1 MKLNVREISFS
12 FPDFKEGNIVNLP
25 MEIKKA
31 IKWQLTRYAKRHEHD
46 GRLQLINF
54 GYVRHM
60 FKTEALVEYAKDN
73 DCTVIRSLSVLEV
86 FDMNTNKWVEVTDD
100 VEKYFANTEK
110 ILVDEWCNYDRL
122 PSSVQDKIIGGY
134 YTNQDQ
140 YKKGKDTIDIME
152 ILEKESQELSLKIQK
167 VRETD
172 NYGTYK
178 NLVMSLRDVLKLRQD
193 MRNNTL

>member
-1 MKLNVREISFS
+1 MKLNVREISFG
-12 FPDFKEGNIVNLP
+12 FPDFKEDGMCVER
-25 MEIKKA
+25 EIKKS
-31 IKWQLTRYAKRHEHD
+31 IKRQLDKYTRKPKTDCKVA
-46 GRLQLINF
+46 LINF
-54 GYVRHM
+54 GYVRHI
-60 FKTEALVEYAKDN
+60 FKTESLIEYAKDN
-73 DCTVIRSLSVLEV
+73 DCVVIRSLSVLEV
-86 FDMNTNKWVEVTDD
+86 FDMNTNKWVKVTED

-110 ILVDEWCNYDRL
+110 ILVDEWCNYDKL

-134 YTNQDQ
+134 YTNQDE
-140 YKKGKDTIDIME
+140 YKKGNDAIDIMK